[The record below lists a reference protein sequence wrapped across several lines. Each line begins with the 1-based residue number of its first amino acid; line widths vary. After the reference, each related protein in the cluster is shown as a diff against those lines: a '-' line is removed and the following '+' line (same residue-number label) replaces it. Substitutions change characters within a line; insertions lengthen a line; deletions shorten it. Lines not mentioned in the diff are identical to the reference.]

1 MSFFH
6 RAKRS
11 GAEPFD
17 LSTQQPAMRKSICT
31 GEITVG
37 YIDRATGKFHDM
49 QLAASQQKA
58 EAFFRDR
65 GAGDQEI
72 KVIY

>member
-37 YIDRATGKFHDM
+37 YIDRTTGKFHDM
-49 QLAASQQKA
+49 QLAASQQEA
-58 EAFFRDR
+58 EVFFRDR